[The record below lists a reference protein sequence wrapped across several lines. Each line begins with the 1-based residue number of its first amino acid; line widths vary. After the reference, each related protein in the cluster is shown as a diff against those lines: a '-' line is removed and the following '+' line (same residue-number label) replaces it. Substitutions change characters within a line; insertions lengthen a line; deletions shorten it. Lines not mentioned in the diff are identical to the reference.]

1 MTTPSHKG
9 NWEMQTFSW
18 EAMYEATKQS
28 SFSKRETD
36 PGRQLALFEIYGR

>member
-1 MTTPSHKG
+1 MTTPSCKG

-18 EAMYEATKQS
+18 EAMYEAKRQS

-36 PGRQLALFEIYGR
+36 PGFKDLNLLKEI